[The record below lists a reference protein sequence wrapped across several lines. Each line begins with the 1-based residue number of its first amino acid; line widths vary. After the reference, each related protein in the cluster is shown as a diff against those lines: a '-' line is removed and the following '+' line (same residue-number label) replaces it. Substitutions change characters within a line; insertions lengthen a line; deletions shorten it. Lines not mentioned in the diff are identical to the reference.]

1 MMSRGLG
8 KLYDP
13 DEWKDFLYDK
23 GWLALEI
30 PDTKYHPGSIID
42 VKAEGATQRISW
54 LGRLGAY
61 FPEYPLPMEK
71 SDMPGI
77 SFTKGKELDAQSLLN
92 LFGFSP
98 GLGFGKIKKVVLT
111 ISACGAET
119 LDLMALFHWMK
130 LNPEKVP
137 ADCLEQLRREGCF
150 LVYEAL
156 IVSKGTY
163 ALYGEKNVKIKLQ
176 PATLGDYLKV
186 EGDLTYTV
194 DEQITIEHP
203 IIFGIKRAAYS
214 RGGFITV

>member
-1 MMSRGLG
+1 MSHSLG
-8 KLYDP
+8 KLYAP
-13 DEWKDFLYDK
+13 DEWKDFLYEK
-23 GWLALEI
+23 GWMALEL
-30 PDTKYHPGSIID
+30 PEAKYHSGSVID
-42 VKAEGATQRISW
+42 VKVEGPTERITW
-54 LGRLGAY
+54 LGKLGSY
-61 FPEYPLPMEK
+61 FPDYTLPIEK
-71 SDMPGI
+71 SNLPGI
-77 SFTKGKELDAQSLLN
+77 SFTKGKELKAEALLN

-98 GLGFGKIKKVVLT
+98 GQAFGKIKKVVLT
-111 ISACGAET
+111 ISACEAET

-130 LNPEKVP
+130 NNPGKVP
-137 ADCLEQLRREGCF
+137 ADCLEQLKDDSCF

-163 ALYGEKNVKIKLQ
+163 ALYGEKNVKLKLQ

-203 IIFGIKRAAYS
+203 IVFGIKRAAYS